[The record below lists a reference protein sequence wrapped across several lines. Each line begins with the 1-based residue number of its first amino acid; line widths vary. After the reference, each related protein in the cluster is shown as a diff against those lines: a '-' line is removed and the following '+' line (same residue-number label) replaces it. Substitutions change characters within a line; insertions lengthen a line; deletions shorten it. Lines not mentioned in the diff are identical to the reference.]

1 MALTVTG
8 PDSAEVPGTATY
20 DAPTRKVTFTPA
32 APLAAATT
40 YTATLTATSATGQP
54 LGGGTWTFTTV
65 PAPRPDGVCP
75 CSLYQDTVTPG
86 VRNSTTACP

>member
-1 MALTVTG
+1 M
-8 PDSAEVPGTATY
+8 PGTAAY
-20 DAPTRKVTFTPA
+20 DAPTGRVTFTPSS
-32 APLAAATT
+32 PLAAATT

-86 VRNSTTACP
+86 VPGIQ